1 MTDLGA
7 SAAEPTRSSLL
18 ERGRTG
24 ILVASLW
31 IVSAVVLSELTVRV
45 RDWFDMTDEMRYE
58 RLAISIAQ
66 THSLVPR
73 VHGVDIQSFS
83 QLYPLLIA
91 PLFRHGLAPENVHAA
106 HVLNAWIMTSACIPA
121 FLLARR
127 VTGRR
132 WAAFLAATLAV
143 AMPWILYSA
152 MLMTEVASYPA
163 SLWALLALQ
172 RATVAP
178 SRRNDVIALAGLA
191 IAYFARAEL
200 LVLVIVL
207 PPRFSPTRCEA
218 ASGARAACSASTR
231 FSPAPT

>member
-18 ERGRTG
+18 ERGRTA

-31 IVSAVVLSELTVRV
+31 VVSAFVLSELTVRV

-73 VHGVDIQSFS
+73 VHGVDIRSFS

-106 HVLNAWIMTSACIPA
+106 HVLNAWIMSSACIPA

-132 WAAFLAATLAV
+132 WAARF
-143 AMPWILYSA
+143 
-152 MLMTEVASYPA
+152 
-163 SLWALLALQ
+163 
-172 RATVAP
+172 
-178 SRRNDVIALAGLA
+178 SRRRSQSRCRGSST
-191 IAYFARAEL
+191 AR
-200 LVLVIVL
+200 
-207 PPRFSPTRCEA
+207 
-218 ASGARAACSASTR
+218 CS
-231 FSPAPT
+231 